1 MLMKSKTKLSP
12 NDTRIHQ
19 ALKNFGLTENEIL
32 IYTHALQSE
41 ESSPYS
47 LSQSTGIPRTT
58 VYDVLMGLS
67 LKGLVELQQSDGL
80 TKQQTR
86 VKAKNPSVLRHILQ
100 QKRKQLTGVEVDI
113 VEILPLLKGEYHA
126 DSANADFQFFA
137 GIEGA
142 KKVYFSEPLD
152 QPNLQTIVFDNQMPM
167 DTFGN
172 QETNQ
177 LIDVQIQSKK
187 NNQPKNKELFV
198 LTDWTRHVLTYQ
210 YQRDPNYINYQELR
224 YLDNPLLVFNQRIAI
239 TGTRIMVTCAQ
250 DEEIWGMVINS
261 KALSTMFTSIF
272 HILWSQAQPVTVE
285 FMESLG
291 DNEFYQAEKLK
302 KLSQNKKGS

>member
-1 MLMKSKTKLSP
+1 MKLTKKSSP

-32 IYTHALQSE
+32 IYTHALQSK

-86 VKAKNPSVLRHILQ
+86 VKAKNPSTLRTILQ
-100 QKRKQLTGVEVDI
+100 NKRKDLTAIEVDI
-113 VEILPLLKGEYHA
+113 VEILPLLKGEYHT
-126 DSANADFQFFA
+126 DSANADFQFYP

-142 KKVYFSEPLD
+142 KKVYFSETAD
-152 QPNLQTIVFDNQMPM
+152 QPHLQTFVFDNQMPM

-187 NNQPKNKELFV
+187 NNQPKNKVLFV
-198 LTDWTRHVLTYQ
+198 LNDWTRHVISYQ
-210 YQRDPNYINYQELR
+210 YQRDPDYIHYQELR
-224 YLDNPLLVFNQRIAI
+224 YLDNLMLVFNQHIAI
-239 TGTRIMVTCAQ
+239 TGTHIRVTCAH

-272 HILWSQAQPVTVE
+272 QILWSQAQPVTAE
-285 FMESLG
+285 FMASLG
-291 DNEFYQAEKLK
+291 KNEYYQLEISK
-302 KLSQNKKGS
+302 KTKQ